1 MKVLIRIFLPL
12 CIFSFIAFGI
22 STAVLGVNPDVSY
35 SELSGTSGEISTTTL
50 EGEYDSIRVEAGASR
65 VVIKPHSEGYTR
77 VTVDGQNTT
86 RVNVKISGGELKV
99 YNEWQNPG
107 DWIKRLFDG
116 SMFTPAAKVTVLVP
130 DKVYEELK
138 LYCGAGDVEC
148 SGVKSIKTKL
158 DASAGEV
165 RYTQPDMY
173 TESIEIDVS
182 AGSLKAYNVHT
193 EKYDIDVSAGGA
205 EVYGLTG
212 KGKINVS
219 AGSARAQFA
228 ELNGDCD
235 VNVSAG
241 EAVLD
246 IPENASAK
254 IECDKSAGDIKVNA
268 CGVNKTAS
276 DNETITLNGGNFTI
290 DADVSAGDIKIVSSE
305 VTITA
310 VDAVVIS
317 NNEVVTTATGIAEV
331 DPVEDVAEVA
341 PVEAVGYEVQSAVEQ
356 AMADVSEALG
366 NL

>member
-1 MKVLIRIFLPL
+1 MKALIRIFLPL

-22 STAVLGVNPDVSY
+22 STAVLGVNPDY
-35 SELSGTSGEISTTTL
+35 AHSELSATSGETSTTTL
-50 EGEYDSIRVEAGASR
+50 EGEYDRIKVEAGASK
-65 VVIKPHSEGYTR
+65 VVIKPHSENNTR
-77 VTVDGQNTT
+77 VTVDGQNIT
-86 RVNVKISGGELKV
+86 RVNAKISGGELKI

-107 DWIKRLFDG
+107 DWFKRLFDG
-116 SMFTPAAKVTVLVP
+116 SMFTPSAKVTVLVP

-148 SGVKSIKTKL
+148 SGVKSKKTKL

-205 EVYGLTG
+205 VIYGLTG
-212 KGKINVS
+212 EGDVNVS
-219 AGSARAQFA
+219 AGSATVYFD

-235 VNVSAG
+235 VDVSAG
-241 EAVLD
+241 EAILY
-246 IPENASAK
+246 IPEDASADIK
-254 IECDKSAGDIKVNA
+254 CSRSAGDIKINA

-276 DNETITLNGGNFTI
+276 DNENIKLNGGEYEI
-290 DADVSAGDIKIVSSE
+290 DASVSAGSIKIANNKSE
-305 VTITA
+305 DNA
-310 VDAVVIS
+310 
-317 NNEVVTTATGIAEV
+317 VTTMTGVAYV
-331 DPVEDVAEVA
+331 DPVESVGDV
-341 PVEAVGYEVQSAVEQ
+341 VGSAVEQ
-356 AMADVSEALG
+356 AMNEASSALD

>member
-1 MKVLIRIFLPL
+1 MKALIRIFLPL

-22 STAVLGVNPDVSY
+22 STAVLGVNPDY
-35 SELSGTSGEISTTTL
+35 AHSELSATSGETSTTTL
-50 EGEYDSIRVEAGASR
+50 EGEYDRIKVEAGASK

-77 VTVDGQNTT
+77 VTVDGQNIT
-86 RVNVKISGGELKV
+86 RVNAKISGGELKI

-107 DWIKRLFDG
+107 NWINRLFDG
-116 SMFTPAAKVTVLVP
+116 SLFYTPAAKVTVLVP

-148 SGVKSIKTKL
+148 SGVRSIKTKL

-205 EVYGLTG
+205 VVYGLTG
-212 KGKINVS
+212 EGDVNVS
-219 AGSARAQFA
+219 AGSATVYFD

-235 VNVSAG
+235 VDVSAG
-241 EAVLD
+241 EAILY
-246 IPENASAK
+246 IPEDASADIK
-254 IECDKSAGDIKVNA
+254 CSRSAGDIKINA

-276 DNETITLNGGNFTI
+276 DNENIKLNGGEYEI
-290 DADVSAGDIKIVSSE
+290 DASVSAGSIKIANNKSE
-305 VTITA
+305 DNA
-310 VDAVVIS
+310 
-317 NNEVVTTATGIAEV
+317 VTTMTGVAYVE
-331 DPVEDVAEVA
+331 PVESVGDV
-341 PVEAVGYEVQSAVEQ
+341 VGSAVEQ
-356 AMADVSEALG
+356 AIAEVSIS
-366 NL
+366 NY